1 VFARAAQPGN
11 VAAISVGRGGGHE
24 AMAAVI
30 ERHNV
35 TVQPTGAALAADIA
49 GVDLAGALTPET
61 AATGRAKT
69 SH

>member
-1 VFARAAQPGN
+1 
-11 VAAISVGRGGGHE
+11 
-24 AMAAVI
+24 MAAVI

-61 AATGRAKT
+61 AATGLAKNVALEAKVLAAGD
-69 SH
+69 

>member
-1 VFARAAQPGN
+1 
-11 VAAISVGRGGGHE
+11 
-24 AMAAVI
+24 MAAVI

-35 TVQPTGAALAADIA
+35 TVQPTEAALADIA